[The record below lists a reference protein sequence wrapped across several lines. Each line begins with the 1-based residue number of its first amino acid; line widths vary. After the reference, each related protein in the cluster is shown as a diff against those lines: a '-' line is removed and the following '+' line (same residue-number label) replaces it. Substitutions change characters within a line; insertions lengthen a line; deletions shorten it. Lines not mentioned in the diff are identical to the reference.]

1 MASSRPSERGPKPI
15 AFSKEERAEIV
26 GRIQRYFVD
35 ELDSEIGAIPAEL
48 LLQFFTEKIGPFY
61 YNQGLADAQ
70 ALFARTIDT
79 INDEIYGLE
88 QREARTR

>member
-1 MASSRPSERGPKPI
+1 MKKITFEKAERE
-15 AFSKEERAEIV
+15 AIV
-26 GRIQRYFVD
+26 GKIQRYFVD

-48 LLQFFTEKIGPFY
+48 LLQFFTEKVGPFY

-70 ALFARTIDT
+70 AMFARTIDT

-88 QREARTR
+88 QREARAR

>member
-1 MASSRPSERGPKPI
+1 VKKI
-15 AFSKEERAEIV
+15 AFEKTQRAAIV
-26 GRIQRYFVD
+26 AEIQRYFVA

-70 ALFARTIDT
+70 ALFARSIDT